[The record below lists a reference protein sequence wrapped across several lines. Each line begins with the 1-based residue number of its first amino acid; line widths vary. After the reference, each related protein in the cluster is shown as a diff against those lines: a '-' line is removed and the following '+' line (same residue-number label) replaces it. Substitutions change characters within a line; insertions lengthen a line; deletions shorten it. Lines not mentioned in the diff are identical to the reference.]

1 MGSVIRI
8 GSRESML
15 AVAQAEYIRH
25 EIERICPEI
34 KTELIT
40 MKTTG
45 DKILG
50 KSLEAIG
57 GKGLFVKE
65 LDQALL
71 ENRIDIAV
79 HSLKDM
85 PMEESEELPILAY
98 SKREDPRDVLVY
110 KPGQDGLPKNPVIGT
125 SSKRRKIQTEK
136 LFQDA
141 SFCPIRGNVQT
152 RMKKLTNENYD
163 GTILA
168 AAGIRRLH
176 MESII
181 GRVLEPE
188 EMLPA
193 AGQGILA
200 IQGRKGESYPF
211 LSEINCPESQIAA
224 TAERAFVRTLGGGC
238 TSPVAAY
245 AVVEDGQVYL
255 RGLYCE
261 EDKEW
266 FFIDEIRGDGKDAAI
281 LGEKLAKSMQD
292 KAKKEGWTK

>member
-8 GSRESML
+8 GSRKSKL
-15 AVAQAEYIRH
+15 AVAQAEYVCR
-25 EIERICPEI
+25 EIERICPDM

-40 MKTTG
+40 METTG
-45 DKILG
+45 DRILG

-65 LDQALL
+65 LDQALM
-71 ENRIDIAV
+71 EHRIDLAV

-85 PMEESEELPILAY
+85 PMEESEEFPILAY

-110 KPGQDGLPKNPVIGT
+110 KPGQKGLPQNPVIGT
-125 SSKRRKIQTEK
+125 SSKRRKIQTGK
-136 LFQDA
+136 LFPDA
-141 SFCPIRGNVQT
+141 TFCPIRGNVQT
-152 RMKKLTNENYD
+152 RMKKLAEEDYD

-176 MESII
+176 MESVI
-181 GRVLEPE
+181 GRILEPE

-200 IQGRKGESYPF
+200 VQGRKGEAYPF
-211 LSEINCPESQIAA
+211 LTELNCIESQMAA
-224 TAERAFVRTLGGGC
+224 EAERAFVRTLGGGC

-245 AVVEDGQVYL
+245 AVIEENQIYV
-255 RGLYCE
+255 RGLYWE
-261 EDKEW
+261 EDRND
-266 FFIDEIRGDGKDAAI
+266 FFIDEIRGNKEDAAL
-281 LGEKLAKSMQD
+281 LGNQLANSMRD
-292 KAKKEGWTK
+292 RAMREAGKK